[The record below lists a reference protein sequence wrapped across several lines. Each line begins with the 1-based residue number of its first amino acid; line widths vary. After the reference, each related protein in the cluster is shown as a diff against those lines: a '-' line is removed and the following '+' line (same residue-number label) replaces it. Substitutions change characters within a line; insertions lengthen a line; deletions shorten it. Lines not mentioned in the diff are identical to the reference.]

1 MSKEYTNREFG
12 ALGEKLAVRYL
23 KDKHYKILEKNYKC
37 ALGEVDIIARYGD
50 FIVFA
55 EVKTRSAEPFLS
67 GVYAVDSRKREHIM
81 RVASQYIR
89 EKKCALQP
97 RFDII
102 AVEIDR
108 STGKPVK
115 ADHIENAFIQ
125 TGGYA
130 KY

>member
-1 MSKEYTNREFG
+1 MKKYTNKEFG

-23 KDKHYKILEKNYKC
+23 KDKRYKILEKNYKC
-37 ALGEVDIIARYGD
+37 SLGEVDIIARDGG

-55 EVKTRSAEPFLS
+55 EVKTRSADPFLS
-67 GVYAVDSRKREHIM
+67 GVYAVDRRKREHIM
-81 RVASQYIR
+81 RVAAQYVR
-89 EKKCALQP
+89 ENKCPLQP
-97 RFDII
+97 RFDIL

-108 STGKPVK
+108 DTGKLIEVK
-115 ADHIENAFIQ
+115 HFPNAFIQ